1 MTVRSEKL
9 IEWSR
14 EATSLAD
21 AYDPLSR
28 QLEAISLVISLRVQW
43 LNPGT
48 RHVNEEGK
56 IVARISYMTKQLSP
70 KLASDLDALVIQSRK
85 SAKSFTPLI
94 DVADF
99 LKDNIF
105 GFKQGIRRRIQSI
118 SKETPGKNGSFQE
131 KRFYIEK
138 LTAKW
143 NEVLTLPE
151 ELLIKT
157 SKGLVINLQDKPG
170 EEDLQDIL
178 KFLDTHDFENLN
190 Q

>member
-1 MTVRSEKL
+1 MTIRSEKL

-14 EATSLAD
+14 SATSRTN
-21 AYDPLSR
+21 AYDPLAR
-28 QLEAISLVISLRVQW
+28 QLEAISLIVSLRAQW
-43 LNPGT
+43 LRPGML
-48 RHVNEEGK
+48 VFAEEGQ
-56 IVARISYMTKQLSP
+56 IVARVMCLIKQLNP
-70 KLASDLDALVIQSRK
+70 QLASDLNSVKQSQKLV
-85 SAKSFTPLI
+85 KSFAPIL

-118 SKETPGKNGSFQE
+118 SKDNPGEHGSFQE

-143 NEVLTLPE
+143 NEVLELPE

-157 SKGLVINLQDKPG
+157 GKGVVINLQDRPG
-170 EEDLQDIL
+170 EEDIQDIL
-178 KFLDTHDFENLN
+178 EFIDTYKIV
-190 Q
+190 